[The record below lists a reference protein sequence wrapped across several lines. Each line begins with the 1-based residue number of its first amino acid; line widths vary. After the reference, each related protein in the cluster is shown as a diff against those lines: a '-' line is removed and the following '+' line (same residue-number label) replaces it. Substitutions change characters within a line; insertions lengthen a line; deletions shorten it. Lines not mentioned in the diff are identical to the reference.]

1 MKRDVQSIPPAPR
14 NVRWSLVFAFR
25 WPLALIAIILG
36 GYFGVWTWMLLLAHG
51 GAVGDDERLDTG
63 NVVRVEGKVLLLR
76 PERGTIQGEP
86 AEVVDYEFRY
96 GMPGSPE
103 PTTWK
108 GASFA
113 RAGQFQRDQLVTVQL
128 LAAEPNRSRIVGARA
143 NLTPATVSPTLW
155 LWILV
160 LPGFGFGIV
169 YLLGVLHLR
178 RILVHGDVG
187 IAAILRVR
195 KVPFV
200 LPEMWMVQFRFRDR
214 HANELTSQHW
224 VRAHSRLGARL
235 RRAADGSGESI
246 PVLHERN
253 APKRCRLV
261 LPEDFPTAPQPTGNA
276 PSLRS

>member
-14 NVRWSLVFAFR
+14 NVRWSLVFSFR
-25 WPLALIAIILG
+25 WPLALIAAVFG

-63 NVVRVEGKVLLLR
+63 NVVQVEGKVLLLR
-76 PERGTIQGEP
+76 PERGTIGGEP

-113 RAGQFQRDQLVTVQL
+113 RAGQFHRDQLVPVQL
-128 LAAEPNRSRIVGARA
+128 LAAEPNRSRILGARA
-143 NLTPATVSPTLW
+143 NLTPATVRPTLW
-155 LWILV
+155 LAVFV
-160 LPGFGFGIV
+160 LPGFGFGIA

-187 IAAILRVR
+187 IATIASVR

-200 LPEMWMVQFRFRDR
+200 LPEMWSVQFRFRDH
-214 HANELTSQHW
+214 HAQERASHHW

-246 PVLHERN
+246 PVLHERSR
-253 APKRCRLV
+253 PTRCRLV
-261 LPEDFPTAPQPTGNA
+261 LPEDFPILPQPTGST
-276 PSLRS
+276 PSLRT